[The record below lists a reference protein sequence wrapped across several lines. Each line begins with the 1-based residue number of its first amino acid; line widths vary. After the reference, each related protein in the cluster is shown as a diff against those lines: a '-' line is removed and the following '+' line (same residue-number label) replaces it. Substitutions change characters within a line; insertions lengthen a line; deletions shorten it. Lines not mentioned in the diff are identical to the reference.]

1 MGQAFHVRIRI
12 EQLRANLSAADRADY
27 SRAEVRGWL
36 KDAGFEPQG
45 NWWRVDESNLLLE
58 PAEVIEIVPAA
69 EAGAASTHTR
79 RTMVA

>member
-1 MGQAFHVRIRI
+1 MGQAFHVRISI
-12 EQLRANLSAADRADY
+12 EQLRANLSAADGADY

-45 NWWRVDESNLLLE
+45 NWWRVDESDLLLE
-58 PAEVIEIVPAA
+58 PAEVIEIIPAA
-69 EAGAASTHTR
+69 EAEAAHAHAR